1 MAPLEIGAFSSRAQG
16 RAISGRHR
24 GFVIQIEP
32 SPRAPS
38 RPSTTTDDHRW
49 QLGPGDEIAPGRRAL
64 KFLGGGDRYEAYL
77 AWDDRLH
84 STVVAKLLR
93 PHLVD
98 DARSRVAIQAEA
110 VALERLQHPIIVR
123 SFGRALDGDRPHLVL
138 EHLDGPRLSTLI
150 RRFGP
155 LAAEQL
161 VPLARAL
168 SSALAYMS
176 GEGWLHLDVKPRN
189 VVMTGT
195 PRLIDLSVART
206 IERARATTG
215 RVGTDAYMAPEQC
228 DPPRFQE
235 IGPASDVFGLGAT
248 MIEALVGRQA
258 FPARAGE
265 RFPQLRPER
274 PAVPRKAP
282 PALAAIVLAS
292 LADDPAARPS
302 LDEIDDALES
312 LDEWSLRTLR
322 RIR

>member
-1 MAPLEIGAFSSRAQG
+1 M
-16 RAISGRHR
+16 
-24 GFVIQIEP
+24 
-32 SPRAPS
+32 
-38 RPSTTTDDHRW
+38 TTSDRRW
-49 QLGPGDEIAPGRRAL
+49 HLNPGDEIAPGRRAL
-64 KFLGGGDRYEAYL
+64 RLLGGGDRYEAYL

-84 STVVAKLLR
+84 ATVVAKLLR

-98 DARSRVAIQAEA
+98 DRRARAAIAAEA
-110 VALERLQHPIIVR
+110 DALERLEHPIIVR
-123 SFGRALDGDRPHLVL
+123 SFGRALEGVHPHLVL

-155 LAAEQL
+155 LAPEQL

-206 IERARATTG
+206 VLRARATTG
-215 RVGTDAYMAPEQC
+215 RIGTDAYMSPEQC
-228 DPPRFQE
+228 DPSRFQQ
-235 IGPASDVFGLGAT
+235 IGPAADVFGLGAT
-248 MIEALVGRQA
+248 MFEALVGRHV
-258 FPARAGE
+258 FPTSAGE

-274 PAVPRKAP
+274 PALPPKAP
-282 PALAAIVLAS
+282 PGLAS
-292 LADDPAARPS
+292 LILACLADDPSARPS
-302 LDEIDDALES
+302 FEDIDAALEA
-312 LDEWSLRTLR
+312 LDEWSVRTLR

>member
-1 MAPLEIGAFSSRAQG
+1 M
-16 RAISGRHR
+16 
-24 GFVIQIEP
+24 IQIEP
-32 SPRAPS
+32 VRAEGLPAGTAAD
-38 RPSTTTDDHRW
+38 RRW
-49 QLGPGDEIAPGRRAL
+49 QLEAGDEIVPGRRAL
-64 KFLGGGDRYEAYL
+64 SLLGGGDRYEAYL

-84 STVVAKLLR
+84 APVVAKLLR

-98 DARSRVAIQAEA
+98 DPHARAAIRAEA
-110 VALERLQHPIIVR
+110 DALEHIEHPVIVR

-168 SSALAYMS
+168 SSALAYMG

-189 VVMTGT
+189 VIMTGT

-206 IERARATTG
+206 IVRARATPG
-215 RVGTDAYMAPEQC
+215 RIGTDAYMSPEQC
-228 DPPRFQE
+228 DPGRFQQ
-235 IGPASDVFGLGAT
+235 IGPAADLFGLGAT
-248 MIEALVGRQA
+248 MFEALAGRQA

-265 RFPQLRPER
+265 RFPQLRPQR
-274 PAVPRKAP
+274 PGLPPKAP
-282 PALAAIVLAS
+282 PGLAS
-292 LADDPAARPS
+292 LILACLADDPAGRPS
-302 LDEIDDALES
+302 FDDIDAVLAT
-312 LDEWSLRTLR
+312 LDEWSARTLR